1 MTVEILHDDGALR
14 LGALR
19 NLLIGVWREA
29 PTVEQ
34 LRTVAD
40 RTRETT
46 KTHPEGVGYINA
58 ILSGAGRFPPEVR
71 AEVARHARDA
81 SIRRLGVAHLVLL
94 PGLQGPA
101 ARAFVRA
108 AIAFAKT
115 PAPNR
120 VFRDDKSCA
129 RWLASLMA
137 GGWTADAITGAYR
150 DVSASLGGR
159 S

>member
-1 MTVEILHDDGALR
+1 MTVDVLHDDGTLR

-40 RTRETT
+40 RTREATVR
-46 KTHPEGVGYINA
+46 HPEGVGYINA
-58 ILSGAGRFPPEVR
+58 ILAGSGRFPPEVR
-71 AEVARHARDA
+71 AEVARQARDA

-94 PGLQGPA
+94 PGWKGPA

-108 AIAFAKT
+108 AITIANA

-120 VFRDDKSCA
+120 VFGDDESCA
-129 RWLASLMA
+129 KWLASRMA
-137 GGWTADAITGAYR
+137 NGWTAAAI
-150 DVSASLGGR
+150 VSAYQDVAGNG
-159 S
+159 